1 MNMLSTE
8 RLLLVPT
15 SLPMLNAIVSEDW
28 PTLSILLGGVS
39 FADNWFHFPEAFV
52 WLRDY
57 ALEFPIDLRWWNY
70 LVLHQKD
77 HCIIGTCGYKGAPG
91 PDGSVE
97 IGYEIAE
104 PYQNQKLGTEAAQ
117 ALCTYAFTFEMV
129 QSVCANTLAEE
140 NPSVKLLRTL
150 NFQFVQET
158 TDIEVGKIWEWVKTR

>member
-1 MNMLSTE
+1 
-8 RLLLVPT
+8 
-15 SLPMLNAIVSEDW
+15 
-28 PTLSILLGGVS
+28 S

-158 TDIEVGKIWEWVKTR
+158 TDVEVGKIWEWVKMR